1 MIGQCDTALSA
12 LMTTLTSP
20 HDLLA
25 AIPFLIGYHPTDSLV
40 LVSLRDESVGMAM
53 RVDYPQDPFSE
64 NTTRLIDS
72 LVMHLLREGGDGA
85 LVVAYA
91 PIDRNDAGE
100 MLDILASAIRASG
113 ISVREALQVHAGR
126 WRSTLC
132 NENDCCPPLG
142 RELPEIS
149 ASRIAAE
156 QVATG
161 RPMPFLDSRALTD
174 SISSLELSLDPHFCS
189 RVAIP
194 GTSQK
199 VGAICVID
207 LASRFI
213 SGAIGADIVS
223 DQELSAKVISALGDI
238 QVRDFALG
246 SHSESTLPIYSMM
259 WRYLLRIAPV
269 GYVAPVACLLAAL
282 SYENGD
288 GALANR
294 CLDRAIKD
302 DPTYSLATL
311 LRRVFSAAWP
321 PEAFSAM
328 RKELHPKVC
337 ASIFDAPAVLSTTR

>member
-1 MIGQCDTALSA
+1 
-12 LMTTLTSP
+12 MTTLTSP

-40 LVSLRDESVGMAM
+40 LVSLQDESVGMAM
-53 RVDYPQDPFSE
+53 RVDYPQDRLSE
-64 NTTRLIDS
+64 STAQLIDS

-91 PIDRNDAGE
+91 PIDRDDAGE
-100 MLDILASAIRASG
+100 MLETLASAIRASG
-113 ISVREALQVHAGR
+113 ISVREVLQVQSGR
-126 WRSTLC
+126 WRSALC
-132 NENDCCPPLG
+132 NESDCCPPLG

-156 QVATG
+156 QVAQG
-161 RPMPFLDSRALTD
+161 HPMPFLNSGALTD
-174 SISSLELSLDPHFCS
+174 SISSLELSQDSDFQ
-189 RVAIP
+189 RQVAIAL
-194 GTSQK
+194 TSQK

-213 SGAIGADIVS
+213 SGAMGADIAA
-223 DQELSAKVISALGDI
+223 DQELSAKVISALEDI

-294 CLDRAIKD
+294 CLDRAITD

-328 RKELHPKVC
+328 RRELHPKVC